1 MIAGL
6 RTRIEPS
13 RRRRPVRWAIVGVV
27 PLLAAVSFAGCDDTE
42 AVESE
47 PSDIAPAVARDIRVM
62 VEATGYVE
70 PIRIVEVK
78 SKASGE
84 VLAMHVDVGDEVERG
99 ALMAE
104 VDPRDV
110 RNQFAQAEAELDVA
124 RASLGIATSQLA
136 RQKELQEAN
145 VVTQQ
150 EYETAALNEANARS
164 QLVRAEVDLELA
176 QEQRGDVTIQAPI
189 NGTVIQRDVEAGQI
203 ITSATGS
210 VSEGTTLLLMADLSE
225 IQVRMLVDETD
236 LGRVQP
242 GQLARVRV
250 DAYPDRPL
258 TGEITKIEPQAVED
272 ESVIMFPVLIHLEN
286 RERLLRPGMTTQIE
300 VDVANRQ
307 DVVAV
312 PNQAIVGTDDVIEVA
327 SLLGVDEEAVQLA
340 MRTPPGGATAG
351 ADGDAAN
358 GQGVGAVDE
367 DCQALVQRMRGSGG
381 GGSGGSGG
389 SGSPGR
395 GFADLSD
402 EDREQMLECREQFQG
417 ARATA
422 GEGRRFGGSEGAPGS
437 GVGPQAA
444 TGEEEDEADDLR
456 ARSVSYDEPRS
467 SILFLAGPD
476 GPEPRSVTLG
486 VNDWDYTEV
495 LEGLEVGE
503 QVILISVARLQ
514 AQQDD
519 MMDRF
524 RERSQIFPS
533 TNDR

>member
-6 RTRIEPS
+6 RTRIDGS
-13 RRRRPVRWAIVGVV
+13 RRRWHLRSAIAGVV
-27 PLLAAVSFAGCDDTE
+27 PLLAAASFAGCDDTE
-42 AVESE
+42 AVESA
-47 PSDIAPAVARDIRVM
+47 PSDIAQAVERDIQVM

-124 RASLGIATSQLA
+124 RANLEIATSQLA

-312 PNQAIVGTDDVIEVA
+312 PNQAIVGTDDVMEVA

-340 MRTPPGGATAG
+340 LRTPPGAATAG

-367 DCQALVQRMRGSGG
+367 DCQALFQRMRGSR

-389 SGSPGR
+389 PGR
-395 GFADLSD
+395 GSADLSD

-417 ARATA
+417 ARAMA
-422 GEGRRFGGSEGAPGS
+422 GEGRRFGGSEAAPGS

-444 TGEEEDEADDLR
+444 TDEEEDEADDRR

-476 GPEPRSVTLG
+476 GPEARSVTLG